1 MTSEIALRLVNT
13 SVEDMKASIECA
25 EAHDQS
31 YSIYCLSLALAIVTK
46 RNEMTKAKILLG
58 KIDKYEKDLLRSR
71 ARALPI

>member
-31 YSIYCLSLALAIVTK
+31 YSIYCLSLA
-46 RNEMTKAKILLG
+46 
-58 KIDKYEKDLLRSR
+58 
-71 ARALPI
+71 